1 MNFLQEYDMIL
12 NNKQEICSEIQPHV
26 FIIGNSGARIIYAWN
41 KPHTTAE
48 SAAQEVTGMKM
59 KMNMNMNID
68 VSEWTKRKIVRYI
81 MTFMGA
87 AAIAISIFG

>member
-1 MNFLQEYDMIL
+1 MYLLSGIQEPGLYIHGI
-12 NNKQEICSEIQPHV
+12 NPTQS
-26 FIIGNSGARIIYAWN
+26 
-41 KPHTTAE
+41 AE